1 MNTSSSSPDEA
12 LKCHL
17 CGEDRPFILW
27 CASCGDRIEG
37 TAGLSP
43 YERLHLKPQSLYHQS
58 EVRAAEERVLHKV
71 HSLKSS
77 RQRASWSLRQR
88 ALIRRDAKLLCTLS
102 GALASYLKFCLTRL
116 EERSELV
123 DWGMPLAHTLDMF
136 SVRDEAEGQVSS
148 ASTLDLFLLD
158 LAYQEV
164 DEYDGYQERERL
176 LNHFTRELLTRASGL
191 ASELNINQDNPQ
203 ALKMVAVNIL
213 ALQRFEAWLDQY
225 RQSTV

>member
-1 MNTSSSSPDEA
+1 
-12 LKCHL
+12 
-17 CGEDRPFILW
+17 
-27 CASCGDRIEG
+27 
-37 TAGLSP
+37 
-43 YERLHLKPQSLYHQS
+43 
-58 EVRAAEERVLHKV
+58 
-71 HSLKSS
+71 
-77 RQRASWSLRQR
+77 
-88 ALIRRDAKLLCTLS
+88 
-102 GALASYLKFCLTRL
+102 
-116 EERSELV
+116 
-123 DWGMPLAHTLDMF
+123 MF